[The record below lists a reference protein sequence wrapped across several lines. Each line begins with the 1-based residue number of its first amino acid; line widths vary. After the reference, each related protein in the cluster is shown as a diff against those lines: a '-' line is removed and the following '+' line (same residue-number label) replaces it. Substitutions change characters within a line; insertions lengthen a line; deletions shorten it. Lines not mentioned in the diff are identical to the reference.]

1 MTDLVI
7 QALKDKASS
16 VRKNAIGLLTR
27 LILTHP
33 YGLMHGG
40 ELDVEEWT
48 KRAQL
53 VKAELDEV
61 EGSLDIPGDNV
72 EGEDK
77 ENEEEEEENQ
87 DESQDGDETNVSSS
101 SNPMGD
107 SSNVSTSPKKGKKK
121 AKGRKSNTNLEA
133 FQAAQASLT
142 SADAEK
148 VMKLRLTYRYYT
160 DALGF
165 IAQLETAMPVLYQ
178 LLVSTNKAE
187 VLESMDFF
195 RVAYEYKIKGSR
207 EGINKMI
214 HLIWTKDN
222 TLVGEDGKELKG
234 VRSRLIE
241 VYRYLYFDAR
251 SDLSPRDNV
260 ARIAK
265 NMIERTEGATLAEL
279 TSLEALF
286 STMMSEDLVHPD
298 VISKLWAV
306 YSVNRAIPRSQ
317 RRGAIIVLGM
327 LAVSKKEIVSDRL
340 DLLLSIG
347 LGPIGSRDI
356 VLMKYTCVAL
366 SRVSGSV
373 KKVKGALSD
382 ESIRYPM
389 NHPMFSKLRA
399 CIQMNATTSNGNGDQ
414 IRNSEWFSLAEHAI
428 QTIYLL
434 GEQPDALCADIIKTL
449 TVRVFGADSTAS
461 STSSNPKS
469 KPRTSDGTVLDH
481 DEQDETLPSTPKG
494 RNATLEEEEEN
505 EAPPAPQTASAFT
518 LAQLLFVVGHVALKQ
533 IVYLELVER
542 EYKRRKAEADKAKL
556 TAKKNAVNAANNSDG
571 NDAAASSEL
580 EQVAGNA
587 EDEVGDVISAV
598 KEKELLYGDRSLLAI
613 FGPIVVD
620 ICRSPASY
628 PVSPN
633 VCSDSRSSFAV
644 CFSY

>member
-1 MTDLVI
+1 MDFSFQPLTFFFFFTPSCFLSLPTKFPRQRTLLTDLVI
-7 QALKDKASS
+7 RALQDKASS
-16 VRKNAIGLLTR
+16 VRKNSIGLLTR

-40 ELDVEEWT
+40 ELDIDEWT
-48 KRAQL
+48 KRAQGI
-53 VKAELDEV
+53 KKELDEV
-61 EGSLDIPGDNV
+61 EGSLDIPGDDV
-72 EGEDK
+72 EESNKDEEKDG
-77 ENEEEEEENQ
+77 EEEEEAEKSIA
-87 DESQDGDETNVSSS
+87 DESQDGDQTTSSEIQ
-101 SNPMGD
+101 GD
-107 SSNVSTSPKKGKKK
+107 SSNVSSASASQKKGKKK
-121 AKGRKSNTNLEA
+121 SGRKSNTSLEA

-165 IAQLETAMPVLYQ
+165 IAQLETALPVLYQ

-251 SDLSPRDNV
+251 SDLSARDNV

-279 TSLEALF
+279 TSLESLF

-327 LAVSKKEIVSDRL
+327 LAVSKRDIVSDRL

-347 LGPIGSRDI
+347 LGPIGSKDI

-382 ESIRYPM
+382 ESVRYPM
-389 NHPMFSKLRA
+389 NHPMFAKLRA
-399 CIQMNATTSNGNGDQ
+399 CIQMNATTSSGNGDQ
-414 IRNSEWFSLAEHAI
+414 QRNSEWFSLAEHAV

-449 TVRVFGADSTAS
+449 TVRVFGADATAE
-461 STSSNPKS
+461 S
-469 KPRTSDGTVLDH
+469 KQKVNKGRQSDGTVVDNDAM
-481 DEQDETLPSTPKG
+481 DEDDSTPSTPKP
-494 RNATLEEEEEN
+494 RNASLEPEKSSTQGSST
-505 EAPPAPQTASAFT
+505 APQTASAFT

-542 EYKRRKAEADKAKL
+542 IQ
-556 TAKKNAVNAANNSDG
+556 T
-571 NDAAASSEL
+571 
-580 EQVAGNA
+580 
-587 EDEVGDVISAV
+587 
-598 KEKELLYGDRSLLAI
+598 
-613 FGPIVVD
+613 
-620 ICRSPASY
+620 
-628 PVSPN
+628 
-633 VCSDSRSSFAV
+633 
-644 CFSY
+644 